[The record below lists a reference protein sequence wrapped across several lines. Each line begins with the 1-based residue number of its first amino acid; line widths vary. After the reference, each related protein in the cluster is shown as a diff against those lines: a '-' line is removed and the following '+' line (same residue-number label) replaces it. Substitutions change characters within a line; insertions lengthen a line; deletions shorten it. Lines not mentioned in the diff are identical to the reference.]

1 MKDKKVQLN
10 EEEINIVKTYQ
21 LLVDRQNSVLG
32 AMRRQYLASEQKVL
46 EAISK
51 AESDLFSHIKV
62 LAQSKGISTD
72 ENWIFD
78 PKIFSF
84 VKRE

>member
-1 MKDKKVQLN
+1 
-10 EEEINIVKTYQ
+10 